1 MGGSNFK
8 GSGGAGGGGAI
19 LIASSGT
26 VNVTGTIYANGG
38 TSGVSSGTG
47 CGGNGGGGSGGAIR
61 IVATTIG
68 SGNGTIQAT
77 GGGQGGGCAYG
88 GGNGGNG
95 RIRLEAEIM
104 QRTADTNPSR
114 SFSAPGTV
122 FVAGLPTLSI
132 TRVAGVDAPAQPT
145 GNADITLPAST
156 PNPVT
161 VEFTT
166 TGVPVGNTVKLTV
179 IPSSSATP
187 VSATSP
193 ALTGTTANATASV
206 SVNLP
211 SGPNVLQATVSYT
224 VVASVGDALGV
235 QFAQGERVEK
245 IELAA
250 GMNGSSMT
258 TLITVSGKRYT
269 VPSLVPAMGKAG

>member
-1 MGGSNFK
+1 
-8 GSGGAGGGGAI
+8 
-19 LIASSGT
+19 
-26 VNVTGTIYANGG
+26 
-38 TSGVSSGTG
+38 
-47 CGGNGGGGSGGAIR
+47 
-61 IVATTIG
+61 
-68 SGNGTIQAT
+68 
-77 GGGQGGGCAYG
+77 
-88 GGNGGNG
+88 
-95 RIRLEAEIM
+95 
-104 QRTADTNPSR
+104 TNHSR